1 MSPEEI
7 AAALLRQPFVPL
19 RITLSEE
26 PKRCQEPFRDTPGM
40 TLRPHARPKKQHN
53 GS

>member
-7 AAALLRQPFVPL
+7 AAAMLRQPFVPL

-26 PKRCQEPFRDTPGM
+26 PRRCERV
-40 TLRPHARPKKQHN
+40 KKVS
-53 GS
+53 GTVS